1 MTNDE
6 TVLRGIAQ
14 LAQAGR
20 IAEAREQAEAAV
32 VDQPSEPRLAF
43 AAMLASRA
51 GDPEAARG
59 HLEALHALIP
69 DDRATRFNLA
79 QALIATGRL
88 ERVTDLLAPLPREPK
103 VDRLAAFVALQGGDA
118 LAAAALYR
126 DVVAA
131 WPEDADSWANLSQ
144 AQMQL
149 GEGDAAVASLEM
161 AITQRRQ
168 GTDFYLAL
176 IEVLEALDR
185 PEARRRVARDVAR
198 IEPDDAR
205 VQLALGLAEAAAEDV
220 NAAEEALR
228 RAITLAPED
237 PAAYLELGL
246 LLENHNALDLL
257 DALIAVARQRIG
269 DELALLE
276 AWAAFRRGR
285 LEEAATH
292 AQRIPETISAH
303 RRAHIRAL
311 IADRM
316 GETEAAFA
324 LFTEMNAKVRE
335 TAPPS
340 AVGSYRAKIIGETEA
355 LRDWAPPTVD
365 GPATDRPAPLFIVG
379 FPRSGTTLLDTMVGR
394 LPGAQVL
401 EEQPMIPTL
410 EQAIGGLAS
419 VPALAP
425 DALADLRAR
434 YWAMVEDLGA
444 SATADLTV
452 DKHPLHMARMP
463 LIHRLFPEARI
474 LLVERHPYDVV
485 LSCFMANFRP
495 NQAMLSFTD
504 LKEAARTYDAVF
516 TAWSQAEAR
525 LPLTVH
531 RVRYERLVADPAA
544 ELRAALDFIGAD
556 YTPEL
561 IDNVAGA
568 QQRGTVRTASYAQVT
583 EPLYQRAV
591 ARWQR
596 YRDEL
601 APVMPILRP
610 WVERM
615 GYDG

>member
-32 VDQPSEPRLAF
+32 VDQPSEPRLAV

-228 RAITLAPED
+228 
-237 PAAYLELGL
+237 
-246 LLENHNALDLL
+246 
-257 DALIAVARQRIG
+257 
-269 DELALLE
+269 
-276 AWAAFRRGR
+276 
-285 LEEAATH
+285 
-292 AQRIPETISAH
+292 
-303 RRAHIRAL
+303 
-311 IADRM
+311 
-316 GETEAAFA
+316 
-324 LFTEMNAKVRE
+324 
-335 TAPPS
+335 
-340 AVGSYRAKIIGETEA
+340 
-355 LRDWAPPTVD
+355 DWAPPTVD

-504 LKEAARTYDAVF
+504 LEEAARTYDAVF